1 MGAFHA
7 LCNLLSI
14 IGKRFASAG
23 LKDLAVESGT
33 IAEGSITS
41 VLEGRHYNRGVRL
54 CKLVYEAL
62 LRLAWKGF
70 HPWLEEYH
78 SGDVKHVRETIT
90 AVGTLHADVSQD
102 NLESV
107 LANESVLVILAHFLQ
122 YLDELRNSRGQ
133 LASFWTSFLD
143 LAGILLDLIR
153 ASREGNW
160 PLYNSGINR
169 MIPGKKM

>member
-1 MGAFHA
+1 MLLQVLKIKAQLDLEEIVCVFDQALYAKAMEIKWKNTEMFEKVFIRMGAFHT

-23 LKDLAVESGT
+23 LRDLAVESGI

-41 VLEGRHYNRGVRL
+41 VLEGWHYNRGVRL

-78 SGDVKHVRETIT
+78 SGDVKHM
-90 AVGTLHADVSQD
+90 G
-102 NLESV
+102 
-107 LANESVLVILAHFLQ
+107 
-122 YLDELRNSRGQ
+122 
-133 LASFWTSFLD
+133 
-143 LAGILLDLIR
+143 
-153 ASREGNW
+153 
-160 PLYNSGINR
+160 
-169 MIPGKKM
+169 GKVMCHM